1 MSIPNT
7 MMNDDIKNSV
17 AYLTYIALST
27 NFELPKVGKG
37 KGKGPTGKKKVDTP
51 TPKEK
56 KKKDAPKMKSS
67 ITADN
72 NILPD
77 PDEALKLGKS
87 ISLTEVEEKEE
98 ERRLHETHSRL
109 VIEKAAD
116 DVDSEETKDEADDRV
131 IQRRPTGV
139 IIGGPVRKVFDEEK
153 LDHSQK
159 LKGIETLSATAQ
171 LIFDMKTATKASKRA
186 YRIQQ
191 HLKDSSEGSCVN
203 PEVPDESK
211 DGSVRSSSSSSS
223 LDDET
228 EVISFDDE
236 TAESK
241 KAVVEEKQADDQE
254 KAADEEKADKEIND
268 AEKDENEKT

>member
-1 MSIPNT
+1 MSIPDM
-7 MMNDDIKNSV
+7 MMNDDIKNSI

-37 KGKGPTGKKKVDTP
+37 KGKGPIGKKEVDTP

-56 KKKDAPKMKSS
+56 KNKDAPKMKSS
-67 ITADN
+67 ITADG

-77 PDEALKLGKS
+77 PDKALKLGKS
-87 ISLTEVEEKEE
+87 ISLTEAEEQEE

-116 DVDSEETKDEADDRV
+116 DVDFEETKDEANDRV
-131 IQRRPTGV
+131 LQRRPTSV
-139 IIGGPVRKVFDEEK
+139 IIGGHVHKVFDEEK

-159 LKGIETLSATAQ
+159 LK
-171 LIFDMKTATKASKRA
+171 
-186 YRIQQ
+186 
-191 HLKDSSEGSCVN
+191 
-203 PEVPDESK
+203 EVPDESK
-211 DGSVRSSSSSSS
+211 DGYVRSSSSSSS

-241 KAVVEEKQADDQE
+241 KAVIEEKQADDQE
-254 KAADEEKADKEIND
+254 KYAAEEKADKEMND